1 MTMEQ
6 LTGKWFDEFP
16 QETNWDAIVIGG
28 GPNGLMT
35 AAYLA
40 KAGAKVVVLERRYE
54 VGGGLATEEILFPG
68 YYSNIHA
75 IYHLMTDYMPAIQ
88 DFNLD
93 RHALT
98 FVKPN
103 LQMSMVFSDGSTLML
118 TKMIEDTV
126 DSIHKFS
133 HKDAVNFGK
142 QMRVWQRMM
151 DEIVGPYTYFPPM
164 PSLDLVVTMQKTEL
178 GRELLELNEMSALD
192 IMKEHFENDKLRALL
207 LYATCMWGL
216 HPDETGLGLF
226 VPLLLTR
233 AMDKAYLVGGSHKL
247 AGALSREIHQAG
259 GIIVEAAEVCKINMQ
274 NGNVTGVE
282 LREGRKL
289 NAKVVISSL
298 DPKTTFLDFIGA
310 KNLPGTFLKE
320 SAEGWKA
327 DKWSYHTLHIVS
339 KEMPKYKCDD
349 PWASE
354 SFMTVVG
361 FDSSQ
366 QVMDHWKNVVAGKLD
381 YKLIG
386 GHATCESFWDPH
398 LVHSPYGGYVSFI
411 QMHAPYGIDGGWTKK
426 APEVNAAIMDK
437 WVKAAPNLKKENII
451 MAVGE
456 SPEDIEIRLPNM
468 RRGGIKHGDYNIM
481 QLAYNRPNIE
491 CSTGRTPI
499 GGLYLCG
506 ASTHPGGMVTG
517 ANGYNAANRVAE
529 DMGLKKWW
537 KPTKLMQ
544 KYMDTYG
551 T

>member
-75 IYHLMTDYMPAIQ
+75 IYHLMTDYMPAMQ

-103 LQMSMVFSDGSTLML
+103 LQMSMVYSDGTTLML

-133 HKDAVNFGK
+133 HKDAVAFGK
-142 QMRVWQRMM
+142 QMRIWQRMM
-151 DEIVGPYTYFPPM
+151 DEVVGPMTYCPPT
-164 PSLDLVVTMQKTEL
+164 PSLDMIVGMQKTEI
-178 GRELLELNEMSALD
+178 GREVLEINEMSAEA
-192 IMKEHFENDKLRALL
+192 IIKEHFENDKLRALL
-207 LYATCMWGL
+207 LYAACMWGL
-216 HPDETGLGLF
+216 HPDETGLGFF

-233 AMDKAYLVGGSHKL
+233 AMDKAYLVGGSHKM
-247 AGALSREIHQAG
+247 AGAFSREIHQNG
-259 GIIVEAAEVCKINMQ
+259 GIIVEAAEVCKIIMQ
-274 NGNVTGVE
+274 NGNATGVE

-298 DPKTTFLDFIGA
+298 DPKTTFLDFIGP

-320 SAEGWKA
+320 SADGWKA

-349 PWASE
+349 PWANE

-361 FDSSQ
+361 FDSSD
-366 QVMDHWKNVVAGKLD
+366 QVINHWKNVVAGKLD

-398 LVHSPYGGYVSFI
+398 LVHSPYGGYVSFL
-411 QMHAPYGIDGGWTKK
+411 QMHAPYGIEGGWTKK
-426 APEVNAAIMDK
+426 TPEVNAAIMDK
-437 WVKAAPNLKKENII
+437 WVKAAPNLKKENIT
-451 MAVGE
+451 MSVGE

-481 QLAYNRPNIE
+481 QLGYNRPNIE
-491 CSTGRTPI
+491 CSTTKTPI
-499 GGLYLCG
+499 SGLYLCG
-506 ASTHPGGMVTG
+506 ASTFPGGMVTG
-517 ANGYNAANRVAE
+517 GPGYNAANMVAE

-537 KPTKLMQ
+537 KPTRLMQ
-544 KYMDTYG
+544 KYIDTYR

>member
-1 MTMEQ
+1 MGIEQ
-6 LTGKWFDEFP
+6 LIGKLYDEFP
-16 QETNWDAIVIGG
+16 TETNWDVIVIGG

-40 KAGAKVVVLERRYE
+40 KAGAKVVVVERRYE

-75 IYHLMTDYMPAIQ
+75 IYHLMVDYMPAMK

-98 FVKPN
+98 WIKPN
-103 LQMSMVFSDGSTLML
+103 LQMAMVFGDGSSLLL

-133 HKDAVNFGK
+133 HKDAVAFGK

-151 DEIVGPYTYFPPM
+151 DEIVGPATYFPPK
-164 PSLDLVVTMQKTEL
+164 PSLDLVVGFQKTEI
-178 GRELLELNEMSALD
+178 GRELIELNEMSAMD

-216 HPDETGLGLF
+216 DPNETGLGLF

-233 AMDKAYLVGGSHKL
+233 AMDKAYLMGGSHKM
-247 AGALSREIHQAG
+247 AGAFSREIHANG
-259 GIIVEAAEVCKINMQ
+259 GIIVEAAEVSKIITQ

-298 DPKTTFLDFIGA
+298 DPKTTFLDLIGP

-320 SAEGWKA
+320 SAEGWKF

-339 KEMPKYKCDD
+339 KEMPQYKCDD

-361 FDSSQ
+361 FDSSD
-366 QVMDHWKNVVAGKLD
+366 QVVQHWKNVINGKLD

-398 LVHSPYGGYVSFI
+398 LVHSPYGGYVSFF
-411 QMHAPYGIDGGWTKK
+411 QMHAPYGIEGGWTKK
-426 APEVNAAIMDK
+426 APEVNAAIMEK

-451 MAVGE
+451 MTTAE

-491 CSTGRTPI
+491 CSTSKTPI

-506 ASTHPGGMVTG
+506 ASTYPGGMVTG
-517 ANGYNAANRVAE
+517 GPGYIAANKVAE

-537 KPTKLMQ
+537 KPTRLME
-544 KYMDTYG
+544 KYLKTYG
-551 T
+551 E

>member
-16 QETNWDAIVIGG
+16 NETNWDVIVIGG

-75 IYHLMTDYMPAIQ
+75 IYHLMVDYMPAIQ

-98 FVKPN
+98 WIKPN
-103 LQMSMVFSDGSTLML
+103 LQMSMVYSDGSSLLL
-118 TKMIEDTV
+118 TKMVEDTV
-126 DSIHKFS
+126 DSIHKYS
-133 HKDAVNFGK
+133 HKDAVAFGK
-142 QMRVWQRMM
+142 QMRIWQRMM
-151 DEIVGPYTYFPPM
+151 DEIVGPATYFPPK
-164 PSLDLVVTMQKTEL
+164 PSLDLVVGFQKTEI
-178 GRELLELNEMSALD
+178 GRELIELNEMSAMA

-216 HPDETGLGLF
+216 DPNETGLGLF

-233 AMDKAYLVGGSHKL
+233 AMDKAYLMGGSHKL
-247 AGALSREIHQAG
+247 AGAFSREIIGNG
-259 GIIVEAAEVCKINMQ
+259 GIIVEAAEVSKIIIQ

-282 LREGRKL
+282 LKEGRKL
-289 NAKVVISSL
+289 NAKVVLSSL
-298 DPKTTFLDFIGA
+298 DPKSTFLDLIGA

-320 SAEGWKA
+320 SAEGWKY

-361 FDSSQ
+361 FDSSDQ
-366 QVMDHWKNVVAGKLD
+366 VVAHWNNVINGKLD

-411 QMHAPYGIDGGWTKK
+411 QMHAPYGIEGGWTKK
-426 APEVNAAIMDK
+426 APEVNAAIMEK

-451 MAVGE
+451 MSTSE

-491 CSTGRTPI
+491 CSTSKTPI

-506 ASTHPGGMVTG
+506 ASTYPGGMVTG
-517 ANGYNAANRVAE
+517 GPGYIAANKVAE

-537 KPTKLMQ
+537 KPTRLMQ
-544 KYMDTYG
+544 KYIDTYG

>member
-1 MTMEQ
+1 MGMDA
-6 LTGKWFDEFP
+6 LVGKQYEEFP
-16 QETNWDAIVIGG
+16 METSWDVVVIGG

-40 KAGAKVVVLERRYE
+40 KAGAKVVVVERRYE

-75 IYHLMTDYMPAIQ
+75 IYHMMVDYMPAMK

-98 FVKPN
+98 WVKPN
-103 LQMSMVFSDGSTLML
+103 LQMAMVYGDGTSMML
-118 TKMIEDTV
+118 TKMVEDTV

-133 HKDAVNFGK
+133 HKDAVAFGK
-142 QMRVWQRMM
+142 HMRVWQRMM
-151 DEIVGPYTYFPPM
+151 DEIVGPATYLPAK
-164 PSLDLVVTMQKTEL
+164 PSLDLIVGMQKTEI
-178 GRELLELNEMSALD
+178 GKEILELNEKSPLAV
-192 IMKEHFENDKLRALL
+192 MKESFENDKLRALL

-216 HPDETGLGLF
+216 DPNETGVGLF

-233 AMDKAYLVGGSHKL
+233 AMDKSYLVGGSHKM
-247 AGALSREIHQAG
+247 AGAFSREIHANG
-259 GIIVEAAEVCKINMQ
+259 GIIVEAAEVAKINVQ
-274 NGNVTGVE
+274 NGAVTGIE

-298 DPKTTFLDFIGA
+298 DPKTTFLDLIGP
-310 KNLPGTFLKE
+310 KNLPGTFLKD
-320 SAEGWKA
+320 SAEAWKP

-339 KEMPKYKCDD
+339 KEMPKYKCED
-349 PWASE
+349 PWASD

-361 FDSSQ
+361 FDTCDQ
-366 QVMDHWKNVVAGKLD
+366 VVAHWNNVIKGKLD

-398 LVHSPYGGYVSFI
+398 LVHSPYGGYVSFL
-411 QMHAPYGIDGGWTKK
+411 QMHAPYGIEGGWTKK
-426 APEVNAAIMDK
+426 AAEVDAAIMDK

-451 MAVGE
+451 MATSE

-468 RRGGIKHGDYNIM
+468 RRGGIKHGDYTPM
-481 QLAYNRPNIE
+481 QIGFNRPNIE
-491 CSTGRTPI
+491 CSQSKTPV

-506 ASTHPGGMVTG
+506 ASTYPGGMVTG
-517 ANGYNAANRVAE
+517 GPGYIAANKVAE

-537 KPTKLMQ
+537 KPTKLIE
-544 KYMDTYG
+544 KYLKTYEG
-551 T
+551 

>member
-1 MTMEQ
+1 MSMMDQ
-6 LTGKWFDEFP
+6 LLGKLFDEFP
-16 QETNWDAIVIGG
+16 AETNWDVIVIGG

-40 KAGAKVVVLERRYE
+40 KAGAKVVVVERRYE
-54 VGGGLATEEILFPG
+54 VGGGLATEEVLFPG
-68 YYSNIHA
+68 YYSNVHA
-75 IYHLMTDYMPAIQ
+75 VYHLMTDYMPLFK

-98 FVKPN
+98 WIKPN
-103 LQMSMVFSDGSTLML
+103 LQMAMVFGDGSSLLL

-142 QMRVWQRMM
+142 QMRIWQRMM
-151 DEIVGPYTYFPPM
+151 DEIVGPATYFPPK
-164 PSLDLVVTMQKTEL
+164 PSLDLVVGFQKTEI
-178 GRELLELNEMSALD
+178 GRELIELNEMSAAA
-192 IMKEHFENDKLRALL
+192 IMKEHFECDKLRALL

-216 HPDETGLGLF
+216 DPNETGLGLF

-233 AMDKAYLVGGSHKL
+233 AMDKAYLMGGSHKL
-247 AGALSREIHQAG
+247 AGALSREIHQNG
-259 GIIVEAAEVCKINMQ
+259 GIIIEAAEVCKINMQ

-298 DPKTTFLDFIGA
+298 DPKTTFLDFIGP

-320 SAEGWKA
+320 SAEGWKF

-339 KEMPKYKCDD
+339 SEMPRYKCDD

-366 QVMDHWKNVVAGKLD
+366 QVMDHWKNVINGKLD

-398 LVHSPYGGYVSFI
+398 LVHSPYGGYVSFL
-411 QMHAPYGIDGGWTKK
+411 QMHAPYGIEGGWTKK
-426 APEVNAAIMDK
+426 APEVDAAMMEK
-437 WVKAAPNLKKENII
+437 WAKAAPNLKKENI
-451 MAVGE
+451 MMSVSE

-468 RRGGIKHGDYNIM
+468 RRGAIKHGDYNIM

-491 CSTGRTPI
+491 CSTSKTPI
-499 GGLYLCG
+499 PGLYLCG
-506 ASTHPGGMVTG
+506 ASTYPGGMVTG
-517 ANGYNAANRVAE
+517 GPGYIAANKVAE
-529 DMGLKKWW
+529 DMGL
-537 KPTKLMQ
+537 
-544 KYMDTYG
+544 
-551 T
+551 

>member
-16 QETNWDAIVIGG
+16 NETNWDVIVIGG

-75 IYHLMTDYMPAIQ
+75 IYHLMVNYMPAIQ

-98 FVKPN
+98 WIKPN
-103 LQMSMVFSDGSTLML
+103 LQMSMVFSDGSSLLL

-126 DSIHKFS
+126 DSIHKYS
-133 HKDAVNFGK
+133 HKDAVAFGK

-151 DEIVGPYTYFPPM
+151 DEIVGPATYFPPK
-164 PSLDLVVTMQKTEL
+164 PSLDLVVGFQKTEI
-178 GRELLELNEMSALD
+178 GRELIELNEMSAMD

-216 HPDETGLGLF
+216 DPNETGLGLF

-233 AMDKAYLVGGSHKL
+233 AMDKAYLVGGSHKM
-247 AGALSREIHQAG
+247 AGAFSREIHANG
-259 GIIVEAAEVCKINMQ
+259 GIIVEAAEVSKIITQ

-298 DPKTTFLDFIGA
+298 DPKTTFLDLIGP

-320 SAEGWKA
+320 SAEGWKF

-339 KEMPKYKCDD
+339 KEMPQYKCDD

-361 FDSSQ
+361 FDSSD
-366 QVMDHWKNVVAGKLD
+366 QVVQHWKNVINGKLD

-411 QMHAPYGIDGGWTKK
+411 QMHAPYGIEGGWTKK

-437 WVKAAPNLKKENII
+437 WVKAAPNLKKESII
-451 MAVGE
+451 MTTAE

-491 CSTGRTPI
+491 CSTSKTPI

-506 ASTHPGGMVTG
+506 ASTYPGGMVTG
-517 ANGYNAANRVAE
+517 GPGYIAANKVAE

-537 KPTKLMQ
+537 KPTRLMQ
-544 KYMDTYG
+544 KYIDTYG

>member
-1 MTMEQ
+1 MGMDA
-6 LTGKWFDEFP
+6 LVGKQYEEFP
-16 QETNWDAIVIGG
+16 METSWDVVVIGG

-40 KAGAKVVVLERRYE
+40 KAGAKVVVVERRYE

-75 IYHLMTDYMPAIQ
+75 IYHMMVDYMPAMK

-98 FVKPN
+98 WVKPN
-103 LQMSMVFSDGSTLML
+103 LQMAMVYGDGTSMML
-118 TKMIEDTV
+118 TKMVEDTV

-133 HKDAVNFGK
+133 HKDAVAFGK
-142 QMRVWQRMM
+142 HMRVWQRMM
-151 DEIVGPYTYFPPM
+151 DEIVGPATYLPAK
-164 PSLDLVVTMQKTEL
+164 PSLDLIVGMQKTEI
-178 GRELLELNEMSALD
+178 GKEILELNEKSPLAV
-192 IMKEHFENDKLRALL
+192 MKESFENDKLRALL

-216 HPDETGLGLF
+216 DPNETGVGLF

-233 AMDKAYLVGGSHKL
+233 AMDKSYLVGGSHKM
-247 AGALSREIHQAG
+247 AGAFSREIHANG
-259 GIIVEAAEVCKINMQ
+259 GIIVEAAEVAKINVQ
-274 NGNVTGVE
+274 NGAVTGIE

-298 DPKTTFLDFIGA
+298 DPKTTFLDLIGP
-310 KNLPGTFLKE
+310 KNLPGTFLKD
-320 SAEGWKA
+320 SAEAWKP

-339 KEMPKYKCDD
+339 KEMPKYKCED
-349 PWASE
+349 PWASD

-361 FDSSQ
+361 FDTCDQ
-366 QVMDHWKNVVAGKLD
+366 VVAHWNNVIKGKLD

-398 LVHSPYGGYVSFI
+398 LVHSPYGGYVSFL
-411 QMHAPYGIDGGWTKK
+411 QMHAPYGIEGGWTKK
-426 APEVNAAIMDK
+426 AAEVDAAIMDK

-451 MAVGE
+451 MATSE

-468 RRGGIKHGDYNIM
+468 RRGGIKHGDYTPM
-481 QLAYNRPNIE
+481 QIGFNRPNIE
-491 CSTGRTPI
+491 CSQAKTPV

-506 ASTHPGGMVTG
+506 ASTYPGGMVTG
-517 ANGYNAANRVAE
+517 GPGYIAANKVAE

-537 KPTKLMQ
+537 KPTKLIE
-544 KYMDTYG
+544 KYLKTYES
-551 T
+551 

>member
-1 MTMEQ
+1 MTMDA
-6 LTGKWFDEFP
+6 LLGKLFDEFP
-16 QETNWDAIVIGG
+16 METNWDVIVIGG

-54 VGGGLATEEILFPG
+54 VGGGLATEEVLFPG

-75 IYHLMTDYMPAIQ
+75 IYHMMTDYMPFLK

-98 FVKPN
+98 WVKPN
-103 LQMSMVFSDGSTLML
+103 LQTAMVYGDGTSLML
-118 TKMIEDTV
+118 TKMVEDTV

-142 QMRVWQRMM
+142 QIRIWQRMV
-151 DEIVGPYTYFPPM
+151 DEIIAPMTYYPPV
-164 PSLDLVVTMQKTEL
+164 PSLDMVVSTQKTEL
-178 GRELLELNEMSALD
+178 GREMLELNEMSPEA
-192 IMKEHFENDKLRALL
+192 IIKEHFESDKLRALL
-207 LYATCMWGL
+207 LYASCLWGL
-216 HPDETGLGLF
+216 NPDETGLGFMVALY
-226 VPLLLTR
+226 LTR
-233 AMDKAYLVGGSHKL
+233 AMDKAYLVGGSHKM

-259 GIIVEAAEVCKINMQ
+259 GIIVEAAQVSKINVQ
-274 NGNVTGVE
+274 NGKVTGVE
-282 LREGRKL
+282 LKEGRKL

-298 DPKTTFLDFIGA
+298 DPKTTFLDLIGP

-327 DKWSYHTLHIVS
+327 DKWSYHTLHIAS

-361 FDSSQ
+361 FDTSQ
-366 QVMDHWKNVVAGKLD
+366 QVLDHWKNVVNGKLD

-398 LVHSPYGGYVSFI
+398 LVHSPYGGYVSFL
-411 QMHAPYGIDGGWTKK
+411 QMHAPYGIDGGWAKK
-426 APEVNAAIMDK
+426 APEVNAAMMEK

-451 MAVGE
+451 MSVGE

-468 RRGGIKHGDYNIM
+468 RRGGIKHGDYGIM

-491 CSTGRTPI
+491 CSTTRTPI
-499 GGLYLCG
+499 PGLYVCG
-506 ASTHPGGMVTG
+506 ASTFPGGMVLG
-517 ANGYNAANRVAE
+517 GGGYIAANSVAE
-529 DMGLKKWW
+529 DLGFKKWW

-544 KYMDTYG
+544 KYWDTYRA
-551 T
+551 

>member
-1 MTMEQ
+1 MDGIC
-6 LTGKWFDEFP
+6 GKLFDEFP
-16 QETNWDAIVIGG
+16 ADSNWDAVVIGG

-40 KAGAKVVVLERRYE
+40 KAGAKVCVVERRYE
-54 VGGGLATEEILFPG
+54 VGGGLATEEVLFPC
-68 YYSNIHA
+68 YYSNMHA
-75 IYHLMTDYMPAIQ
+75 IYHLMVDYMPAMK

-93 RHALT
+93 VHALT
-98 FVKPN
+98 FIKPN
-103 LQMSMVFSDGSTLML
+103 LQMAMVFGDGSTLLL
-118 TKMIEDTV
+118 TKMIEDTI
-126 DSIHKFS
+126 DSINKYS
-133 HKDAVNFGK
+133 PKDAVAFGK
-142 QMRVWQRMM
+142 QMRSWQRMM

-164 PSLDLVVTMQKTEL
+164 PSLDLVVTMQKTEI
-178 GRELLELNEMSALD
+178 GRELLELNEKSPLA
-192 IMKEHFENDKLRALL
+192 IMKEHFENDKLRAML

-233 AMDKAYLVGGSHKL
+233 AMDKAVLLGGSHKL
-247 AGALSREIHQAG
+247 AGAFAREIVRNGGMILDATQANK
-259 GIIVEAAEVCKINMQ
+259 IIIE
-274 NGNVTGVE
+274 NGQVTGVDTW
-282 LREGRKL
+282 EGRTL
-289 NAKVVISSL
+289 HSKVVISSL
-298 DPKTTFLDFIGA
+298 DPKSTFLDLIGP

-320 SAEGWKA
+320 SAEGWKF

-349 PWASE
+349 PWVNE

-411 QMHAPYGIDGGWTKK
+411 QMHAPYGIEGGWTKK

-437 WVKAAPNLKKENII
+437 WVKAAPNLKKENI
-451 MAVGE
+451 MMSVGE

-468 RRGGIKHGDYNIM
+468 RRGAIKHGDYNIM
-481 QLAYNRPNIE
+481 QLAFNRPNIE

-499 GGLYLCG
+499 PGLYLCG

-529 DMGLKKWW
+529 DMGLQKWW
-537 KPTKLMQ
+537 KPTRLMQ
-544 KYMDTYG
+544 KYVDTYG
-551 T
+551 A

>member
-1 MTMEQ
+1 MAMMDA
-6 LTGKWFDEFP
+6 LVGKQFDEFP
-16 QETNWDAIVIGG
+16 METNWDVIVIGG

-40 KAGAKVVVLERRYE
+40 KAGAKVVVVERRYE

-75 IYHLMTDYMPAIQ
+75 IYHMMVDYMPAMR

-98 FVKPN
+98 WIKPN
-103 LQMSMVFSDGSTLML
+103 LQMAMVFGDGTSLLL
-118 TKMIEDTV
+118 TKMVEDTV

-133 HKDAVNFGK
+133 HRDAVAFGK
-142 QMRVWQRMM
+142 HIRVWQRMM
-151 DEIVGPYTYFPPM
+151 DEIVGPATYFPAK
-164 PSLDLVVTMQKTEL
+164 PSLDLIVSLQKTEV
-178 GRELLELNEMSALD
+178 GRELLELNEKSPLA
-192 IMKEHFENDKLRALL
+192 IMKEAFEHDKVRALM

-216 HPDETGLGLF
+216 DPSETGVGLF

-233 AMDKAYLVGGSHKL
+233 AMDKAYLVGGSHKM
-247 AGALSREIHQAG
+247 AGAFSREIHANG
-259 GIIVEAAEVCKINMQ
+259 GIIVEAAEVCKINVQ

-298 DPKTTFLDFIGA
+298 DPKTTFLDLIEP
-310 KNLPGTFLKE
+310 KSLPQSLKDASE
-320 SAEGWKA
+320 AWKY

-361 FDSSQ
+361 FDTTDQ
-366 QVMDHWKNVVAGKLD
+366 IVAHWNNVIKGKLD

-398 LVHSPYGGYVSFI
+398 LVHSPYGGYVSFL
-411 QMHAPYGIDGGWTKK
+411 QMHAPYGIEGGWTKK
-426 APEVNAAIMDK
+426 AQEVDAAIMDK

-451 MAVGE
+451 MATSE

-468 RRGGIKHGDYNIM
+468 RRGGIKHGDYTPM
-481 QLAYNRPNIE
+481 QLGFNRPNIE
-491 CSTGRTPI
+491 CSQSKTPI

-506 ASTHPGGMVTG
+506 ASTYPGGMVTG
-517 ANGYNAANRVAE
+517 GPGYIAANKVAE

-537 KPTKLMQ
+537 KPTKLME
-544 KYMDTYG
+544 KYIKTYES
-551 T
+551 

>member
-1 MTMEQ
+1 MGIEQ
-6 LTGKWFDEFP
+6 LIGKLYDEFP
-16 QETNWDAIVIGG
+16 TETNWDVIVIGG

-40 KAGAKVVVLERRYE
+40 KAGAKVVVVERRYE

-75 IYHLMTDYMPAIQ
+75 IYHLMVDYMPAMK

-98 FVKPN
+98 WIKPN
-103 LQMSMVFSDGSTLML
+103 LQMAMVFGDGSSLLL

-133 HKDAVNFGK
+133 HKDAVAFGK

-151 DEIVGPYTYFPPM
+151 DEIVGPATYFPPK
-164 PSLDLVVTMQKTEL
+164 PSLDLVVGFQKTEI
-178 GRELLELNEMSALD
+178 GRELIELNEMSAMD

-216 HPDETGLGLF
+216 DPNETGLGLF

-233 AMDKAYLVGGSHKL
+233 AMDKAYLMGGSHKM
-247 AGALSREIHQAG
+247 AGAFSREIHANG
-259 GIIVEAAEVCKINMQ
+259 GIIVEAAEVSKIITQ

-298 DPKTTFLDFIGA
+298 DPKTTFLDLIGP

-320 SAEGWKA
+320 SAEGWKF

-339 KEMPKYKCDD
+339 KEMPQYKCDD

-361 FDSSQ
+361 FDSSD
-366 QVMDHWKNVVAGKLD
+366 QVVQHWKNVINGKLD

-398 LVHSPYGGYVSFI
+398 LVHSPYGGYVSFF
-411 QMHAPYGIDGGWTKK
+411 QMHAPYGIEGGWTKK
-426 APEVNAAIMDK
+426 APEVNAAIMEK

-451 MAVGE
+451 MTTGE

-491 CSTGRTPI
+491 CSTSKTPI

-506 ASTHPGGMVTG
+506 ASTYPGGMVTG
-517 ANGYNAANRVAE
+517 GPGYIAANKVAE

-537 KPTKLMQ
+537 KPTRLMQ
-544 KYMDTYG
+544 KYIDTYG